1 MMKIIKAKKEHSKQ
15 ISEFMLSELNN
26 PNPKFPKE
34 MINKFREH
42 AEEEN
47 IIKEFENP
55 KLIAFSALTS
65 KRLVGFIV
73 GYEDVLNNQT
83 MIHYIA
89 STEIEIKEK
98 LLEKFIKYCKLRH
111 INKIITDTF
120 EFMDNK
126 DFFESKNFILTK
138 KEKIT
143 PTLEMLWYEF
153 KII

>member
-1 MMKIIKAKKEHSKQ
+1 MMKIIKAKKEHSNQ

-55 KLIAFSALTS
+55 NLIAFVALTP

-73 GYEDVLNNQT
+73 GYEDLLNNQA

-89 STEIEIKEK
+89 SNDIEIKEK
-98 LLEKFIKYCKLRH
+98 LLERFIKYCELKN
-111 INKIITDTF
+111 INKVIADTF

-126 DFFESKNFILTK
+126 DFFESNKFVLTR
-138 KEKIT
+138 KEKLT
-143 PTLEMLWYEF
+143 PNLEMLWYEF
-153 KII
+153 KLT

>member
-26 PNPKFPKE
+26 PNLKFPKE

-55 KLIAFSALTS
+55 KLIAFIALTS
-65 KRLVGFIV
+65 TRLVGFIV
-73 GYEDVLNNQT
+73 GYEDVLNNQV
-83 MIHYIA
+83 MIHYIV

-98 LLEKFIKYCKLRH
+98 LLEKFIKYCKLRN

-120 EFMDNK
+120 EFMENK
-126 DFFESKNFILTK
+126 DFFESNKFILTK

-143 PTLEMLWYEF
+143 PNLEMLWYEF
-153 KII
+153 KIE

>member
-1 MMKIIKAKKEHSKQ
+1 MKIIKAKKEHSKH

-42 AEEEN
+42 AQEEN

-55 KLIAFSALTS
+55 NLIAFCALTS
-65 KRLVGFIV
+65 KRLIGFIV
-73 GYEDVLNNQT
+73 GYDDVLKNQT
-83 MIHYIA
+83 TIHYIA
-89 STEIEIKEK
+89 STNIGIKEK
-98 LLEKFIKYCKLRH
+98 LLEKFIKYCKLRN

-126 DFFESKNFILTK
+126 DFFESKKFILTK